1 MTHITHDGNLRN
13 FRKEVPTR
21 SDAHDNRGKLLAAC
35 RDAIAAEGIAGAT
48 IKEITTR
55 AELSP
60 ATFFRHFKSKS
71 AAIDE
76 ISVSRWSL
84 LELHARRSRYQDHRL
99 ASYLQIISILE
110 LFTRMVSS
118 DDNFIAAAGL
128 RVGHT
133 PESILPIRA
142 VFEPH
147 FANLWVDAQRH
158 DNILSSAHPRDAVEM
173 AANIRNRH
181 RRIPMLATLINGIS
195 TDAVDV
201 ETLITELFVRPNR
214 GLPLRHL

>member
-84 LELHARRSRYQDHRL
+84 LELHARRSRYQDHR
-99 ASYLQIISILE
+99 
-110 LFTRMVSS
+110 
-118 DDNFIAAAGL
+118 
-128 RVGHT
+128 
-133 PESILPIRA
+133 
-142 VFEPH
+142 
-147 FANLWVDAQRH
+147 
-158 DNILSSAHPRDAVEM
+158 
-173 AANIRNRH
+173 
-181 RRIPMLATLINGIS
+181 
-195 TDAVDV
+195 
-201 ETLITELFVRPNR
+201 
-214 GLPLRHL
+214 